1 MDFLNSMLDLKNLQ
15 SALDELFTERG
26 ISKEKIL
33 ETIELALAAAYKKE
47 YGKRGQIIRAKFDP
61 KTGKTNFSQIK
72 IAVDESMLKSPEE
85 EAEDDGTDYD
95 REIEDE
101 TVKKVRF
108 NPERHMMFDEAQ
120 KINPEAK
127 PGDELVFP
135 FESKEDY
142 GRIAAQTAKQ
152 VIMQRLREAERESIF
167 SEFAGKQ
174 GQIISGLV
182 QRIEGKNVF
191 LDLGRATAVI
201 PKEEQVRG
209 ERYRIGERIKAYLVL
224 VEKNPRGPGLYLS
237 RSHPKFV
244 AELFKTE
251 VPEIQSGVVEV
262 RAIAREAGLRT
273 KIAVSS
279 KEDGVDPVGSLV
291 GQKGIRVGT
300 VISELGGEKIDIIEW
315 KENPEEFISKALSPA
330 KVLDVEI
337 NPERKEAEATVAE
350 DQLSLAIGKGG
361 QNVRLAAKLTGYK
374 IDIRSRTGETIAS
387 ASEEGEVSG
396 EGVEKK

>member
-1 MDFLNSMLDLKNLQ
+1 MYEWQIRIYKFEIWQKIAYYSYNRIINSPAGRQVIHNHMLDLKNLQ

-174 GQIISGLV
+174 GQSYQDLSSALKVKMFFLTLGAQ
-182 QRIEGKNVF
+182 QRSFPRKSRFGARDTES
-191 LDLGRATAVI
+191 A
-201 PKEEQVRG
+201 KE
-209 ERYRIGERIKAYLVL
+209 
-224 VEKNPRGPGLYLS
+224 
-237 RSHPKFV
+237 
-244 AELFKTE
+244 
-251 VPEIQSGVVEV
+251 
-262 RAIAREAGLRT
+262 
-273 KIAVSS
+273 
-279 KEDGVDPVGSLV
+279 
-291 GQKGIRVGT
+291 
-300 VISELGGEKIDIIEW
+300 
-315 KENPEEFISKALSPA
+315 
-330 KVLDVEI
+330 
-337 NPERKEAEATVAE
+337 
-350 DQLSLAIGKGG
+350 
-361 QNVRLAAKLTGYK
+361 
-374 IDIRSRTGETIAS
+374 
-387 ASEEGEVSG
+387 
-396 EGVEKK
+396 